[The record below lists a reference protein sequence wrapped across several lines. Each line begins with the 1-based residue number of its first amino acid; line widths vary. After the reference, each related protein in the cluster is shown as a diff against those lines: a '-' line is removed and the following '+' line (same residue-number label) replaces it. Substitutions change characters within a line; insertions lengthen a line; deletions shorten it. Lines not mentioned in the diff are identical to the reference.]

1 MNHLL
6 TAEALRLLDEVGEID
21 SKADVL
27 SIITKLRKAGH
38 PALLVTEV
46 ITQARLRTRAK
57 TKFGDFAK
65 NLLFTEAGLEQ
76 ATRLQVAAM
85 HAERFKENGFTNIA
99 DLGSG
104 IGADSL
110 AFAALGLSVTAVE
123 QDSDTAALAA
133 YNLAAFPAA
142 KVVVADATT
151 FDTSGFDALWLD
163 PARRDLERK
172 AAKHI
177 TLAPSDFSPDLD
189 WCYAQAKPKGIK
201 LGPAF
206 PLDLIPDGVEAQW
219 VSHQGDLVE
228 LTLWFEGLTARL
240 GRSALMMRDGQRY
253 IFEGTGLER
262 AATSE
267 LGQFLY
273 EPDNSLIRSQLM
285 GEFANQQNLTT
296 VSDGIAYLT
305 SHNLTQS
312 PWLKA
317 YELVE
322 NLPLDEGAIRKALAA
337 RGIGKLEIKKR
348 GVDITPEQL
357 RPKLRLKGE
366 GAASLILTKVGDA
379 RRALIVQPIRY

>member
-1 MNHLL
+1 MNQLL

-57 TKFGDFAK
+57 AKFGDFAK

-85 HAERFKENGFTNIA
+85 HAERFKEGGFSKIV

-104 IGADSL
+104 IAADSL

-123 QDSDTAALAA
+123 QDSATAALAA
-133 YNLAAFPAA
+133 YNLAAFPGA

-151 FDTSGFDALWLD
+151 FDTTDFDALWLD

-172 AAKHI
+172 SAKHI
-177 TLAPSDFSPDLD
+177 TLTPADFSPNLD
-189 WCYAQAKPKGIK
+189 WCYSQAKPKGIK

-206 PLDLIPDGVEAQW
+206 PLDLIPEGVEAQW

-228 LTLWFEGLTARL
+228 LTLWFEGLTKKF
-240 GRSALMMRDGQRY
+240 GRSALMMRDGKRY
-253 IFEGTGLER
+253 LFEGDGLQR
-262 AATSE
+262 ANTA
-267 LGQFLY
+267 GVGNYIY
-273 EPDNSLIRSQLM
+273 EPDSSLIRSQLL
-285 GEFANQQNLTT
+285 GEFANQQDLKS

-305 SHNLTQS
+305 NDNLVET
-312 PWLKA
+312 PWLKT
-317 YELVE
+317 YEVLE
-322 NLPLDEGAIRKALAA
+322 NLPLDEGVIRKALAA

-366 GAASLILTKVGDA
+366 GAASLILTKIGDA
-379 RRALIVQPIRY
+379 RRALIVQPIR